1 MFFGEE
7 TIGPVSDTLFLQLIQ
22 QGEIDRESIVQSP
35 QLTSNQDIE
44 AGKLNLPL
52 IRQIQQQRIA
62 ELLRLDNVT
71 KRLEAKQNKN
81 RGILRNGVK
90 QAIADGRVT
99 LQERTQLFEFADKA
113 GIPRQELELYLS
125 TESSELLR
133 ETIEE
138 FISDGLLDATEKAK
152 ISQLAVGLGIS
163 VSLNDDQKFRLELCE
178 YAWKVLNGQSENSE
192 NGSCNVE
199 LFEIVALKR
208 PMGIAVGDD
217 HYLKSILTGAFEF
230 SDKQVLLNGKFATK
244 KYALNSIADVQWYAD
259 GLFCRRT
266 TGKSLFIAPQKFG
279 IDWCKFAIRFQSFVT
294 GQPVLGI
301 PPEDSFI
308 PVSAGM
314 LVANPPTNS
323 QANDNSTDDS
333 ANDSWQ
339 PSARHARYTFRVVG
353 EQFENR
359 SDYLDQLHYN
369 DTVLLKREPNNAY
382 DIRAVAVTDI
392 AGNKLG
398 YLKREVS
405 DWFAPILD
413 RGKKF
418 RCEVFRKV
426 SSGGIVISLYE

>member
-1 MFFGEE
+1 M
-7 TIGPVSDTLFLQLIQ
+7 
-22 QGEIDRESIVQSP
+22 
-35 QLTSNQDIE
+35 
-44 AGKLNLPL
+44 
-52 IRQIQQQRIA
+52 
-62 ELLRLDNVT
+62 
-71 KRLEAKQNKN
+71 
-81 RGILRNGVK
+81 
-90 QAIADGRVT
+90 T

-152 ISQLAVGLGIS
+152 ISQLAVGLGVS

-178 YAWKVLNGQSENSE
+178 YAWKVLNGQTENSE
-192 NGSCNVE
+192 NGACNVE

-217 HYLKSILTGAFEF
+217 HYLKSILAGAFEY

-279 IDWCKFAIRFQSFVT
+279 IDWCRFAIRFQSFVT

-308 PVSAGM
+308 PASAEV
-314 LVANPPTNS
+314 LVANLPTKS
-323 QANDNSTDDS
+323 QSNDNSTDDS

-353 EQFENR
+353 EQYENR
-359 SDYLDQLHYN
+359 SNYLDQLRCN
-369 DTVLLKREPNNAY
+369 DSVLLKREPNNAY

-405 DWFAPILD
+405 DWFAPMLD
-413 RGKKF
+413 RGKRF

-426 SSGGIVISLYE
+426 SSGGIVVSLFE